1 MTAASRRSHAAA
13 PTLVTERLV
22 LRMPRL
28 EDFEPFAA
36 FFETDRSRFED
47 GPMTR
52 EGAWRIFASEVA
64 LWPLMG
70 FGPFSLEC
78 RVTGRYL
85 GEVGIYQP
93 AHFPETEIGWILMAE
108 AEGKG
113 YAHEAARRV
122 LAFAWDELG
131 LPSLVNYIAPENARS
146 IALGLRL
153 GGAIEPGTPGSTPT
167 DVVIRHRPPER
178 AAA

>member
-1 MTAASRRSHAAA
+1 MTPLPASRHGTA
-13 PTLVTERLV
+13 PTLLTERLV

-36 FFETDRSRFED
+36 FFATERSRFED
-47 GPMTR
+47 GPMDR

-64 LWPLMG
+64 LWPLTG

-78 RVTGRYL
+78 RATGRYL
-85 GEVGIYQP
+85 GEVGLYQP
-93 AHFPETEIGWILMAE
+93 AHFPEIEIGWIVMAE

-122 LAFAWDELG
+122 LAFAWDDLG
-131 LPSLVNYIAPENARS
+131 LPHLVNYIAPDNARS
-146 IALGLRL
+146 IRLGLRL
-153 GGAIEPGTPGSTPT
+153 GGVIEPGTPGSTPT
-167 DVVIRHRPPER
+167 DVVIRHRPPQR
-178 AAA
+178 AVA